1 MKRILIQT
9 KYEYLSIRDR
19 CRMGLVKYLEQV
31 LNDLPEFNNPEIL
44 DIGCGSGVP
53 TLWLA
58 GKYSGTITA
67 IDTDKQLLGF
77 LEHKI
82 QREKT
87 SSKVEIKNVSFFD
100 LATEP
105 GCYDLILAEGFL
117 NVVGFEMGFK
127 RVMGKIKNGGYFII
141 HDEYKDHDSKIA
153 LIQKNNCKIVNS
165 LLLDE
170 TIWWRDFY
178 FQLEF
183 EINKTENAHLRSLF
197 INEINE
203 IDQYKKNP
211 SLFKS
216 IYYVVSKSL

>member
-1 MKRILIQT
+1 MDLKK
-9 KYEYLSIRDR
+9 KYEYFNIRDR
-19 CRMGLVKYLEQV
+19 CRMRLVKYLEQV
-31 LNDLPEFNNPEIL
+31 LNNLSELNNPKML

-58 GKYSGTITA
+58 EKFTGTITA
-67 IDTDKQLLGF
+67 IDTDKHLLDF

-82 QREKT
+82 QRNKT
-87 SSKVEIKNVSFFD
+87 SSRIETKNVSFFD
-100 LATEP
+100 LVTGPE
-105 GCYDLILAEGFL
+105 CYDLILAEGFL

-127 RVMGKIKNGGYFII
+127 TVIEKIKKKGYFII
-141 HDEYKDHDSKIA
+141 HDEYKDNDKKTE
-153 LIQKNNCKIVNS
+153 LIYKNNCQIVSS

-178 FQLEF
+178 SQLEI
-183 EINKTENAHLRSLF
+183 EINKPENAHLISLF

-203 IDQYKKNP
+203 IDQYKKDP

-216 IYYVVSKSL
+216 IYYVILKS

>member
-1 MKRILIQT
+1 MDMKN
-9 KYEYLSIRDR
+9 KYEYFNIRDR
-19 CRMGLVKYLEQV
+19 CRMRLVKYLEQV
-31 LNDLPEFNNPEIL
+31 LNNLPEFNNPKIL

-58 GKYSGTITA
+58 EKYTGTITA
-67 IDTDKQLLGF
+67 IDTDKHLLDF

-82 QREKT
+82 QRNNT
-87 SSKVEIKNVSFFD
+87 SSRIETKNVSFFD
-100 LATEP
+100 LETDPEY
-105 GCYDLILAEGFL
+105 YDLILAEGFL

-127 RVMGKIKNGGYFII
+127 KVIATIKKNGYFII
-141 HDEYKDHDSKIA
+141 HDEFKDKDEKNA
-153 LIQKNNCKIVNS
+153 LILKNNCQIVSS

-178 FQLEF
+178 GQLEI
-183 EINKTENAHLRSLF
+183 EINKPENAHLKSLF

-203 IDQYKKNP
+203 IDQYKKDP

-216 IYYVVSKSL
+216 IYYVVLKS

>member
-1 MKRILIQT
+1 MAIK
-9 KYEYLSIRDR
+9 KEYEYFTIRDR
-19 CRMGLVKYLEQV
+19 CRMRLIKYLEQV
-31 LNDLPEFNNPEIL
+31 LNDLPECNNPKIL

-58 GKYSGTITA
+58 EKYTGTITA

-82 QREKT
+82 QRKKT
-87 SSKVEIKNVSFFD
+87 SCKIETKNVSFFD
-100 LATEP
+100 LVTEP
-105 GCYDLILAEGFL
+105 ECYDLILAEGFL

-127 RVMGKIKNGGYFII
+127 RVIEKIKNGGYFII
-141 HDEYKDHDSKIA
+141 HDEYKDNDKKIA
-153 LIQKNNCKIVNS
+153 LINKYNCKIVNS

-178 FQLEF
+178 GQLEI
-183 EINKTENAHLRSLF
+183 EINKLENAHLRSLF

-216 IYYVVSKSL
+216 IYYVVLKS

>member
-1 MKRILIQT
+1 M
-9 KYEYLSIRDR
+9 KYEYFNIRDR
-19 CRMGLVKYLEQV
+19 CRMGLVKYLEEV
-31 LNDLPEFNNPEIL
+31 LNNLPEFDNPKIL

-58 GKYSGTITA
+58 EKYTGTITA
-67 IDTDKQLLGF
+67 IDIDKQLLDF

-82 QREKT
+82 KSKET
-87 SSKVEIKNVSFFD
+87 SSRIETKNVSFFD
-100 LATEP
+100 LVTEP
-105 GCYDLILAEGFL
+105 ECFDLILAEGFL

-127 RVMGKIKNGGYFII
+127 RVIAKIKKKGYFII
-141 HDEYKDHDSKIA
+141 HDEYKDNDKKIA
-153 LIQKNNCKIVNS
+153 LIHDNNCQIVSS

-178 FQLEF
+178 GQLEM
-183 EINKTENAHLRSLF
+183 EINKPENAHLRSLF

-203 IDQYKKNP
+203 IDQYKKDP

-216 IYYVVSKSL
+216 IYYVVLKSK

>member
-1 MKRILIQT
+1 MDIKI
-9 KYEYLSIRDR
+9 KYEYFTIRDR
-19 CRMGLVKYLEQV
+19 CRIRLVKYLEQV
-31 LNDLPEFNNPEIL
+31 LNDLPKCNNPKIL

-58 GKYSGTITA
+58 EKYIGTITA
-67 IDTDKQLLGF
+67 IDTDKQLLDF

-82 QREKT
+82 KSKKT
-87 SSKVEIKNVSFFD
+87 SSRIETKNVSFFD
-100 LATEP
+100 LVTEP
-105 GCYDLILAEGFL
+105 ECFDLILAEGFL

-127 RVMGKIKNGGYFII
+127 RVIGKLKQGGYFVI
-141 HDEYKDHDSKIA
+141 HDEYKDLVKKNE
-153 LIQKNNCKIVNS
+153 LIQENNCKIISS

-178 FQLEF
+178 CQLEV
-183 EINKTENAHLRSLF
+183 EINKPGNTHLRSLF

-203 IDQYKKNP
+203 IDQYKKDP

-216 IYYVVSKSL
+216 IYYVVLKS

>member
-1 MKRILIQT
+1 MDIK
-9 KYEYLSIRDR
+9 KEYEYFNIRDR
-19 CRMGLVKYLEQV
+19 CRMGLVKHLEQV

-58 GKYSGTITA
+58 GKYTGTITA

-82 QREKT
+82 QRKKT
-87 SSKVEIKNVSFFD
+87 SSKVETKNVSFFD
-100 LATEP
+100 LVTDP

-127 RVMGKIKNGGYFII
+127 RVIEKIKIGGYFII
-141 HDEYKDHDSKIA
+141 HDEYKDNDSKIA
-153 LIQKNNCKIVNS
+153 LIHKNNCKIVSS

-178 FQLEF
+178 GQLEI
-183 EINKTENAHLRSLF
+183 EINKMENAHLKSLF
-197 INEINE
+197 INEKKE
-203 IDQYKKNP
+203 IDQYQKNP

-216 IYYVVSKSL
+216 IYYVVLKS

>member
-1 MKRILIQT
+1 MKN
-9 KYEYLSIRDR
+9 KYEYFNIRDR
-19 CRMGLVKYLEQV
+19 CRMRLVKYLEQV
-31 LNDLPEFNNPEIL
+31 LNNLPEFNNPKIL

-58 GKYSGTITA
+58 EKYTGTITA
-67 IDTDKQLLGF
+67 IDTDKHLLDF

-82 QREKT
+82 QRNNT
-87 SSKVEIKNVSFFD
+87 SSRIETKNVSFFD
-100 LATEP
+100 LETDPEY
-105 GCYDLILAEGFL
+105 YDLILAEGFL

-127 RVMGKIKNGGYFII
+127 KVIATIKKNGYFII
-141 HDEYKDHDSKIA
+141 HDEFKDNDEKNA
-153 LIQKNNCKIVNS
+153 LIIKNNCQIVSS

-178 FQLEF
+178 GQLEI
-183 EINKTENAHLRSLF
+183 EINKPQNAHLKSLF

-203 IDQYKKNP
+203 IDQYKKDP

-216 IYYVVSKSL
+216 IYYVVLKS